1 MGLDIKIPIGFMFSL
16 LGLLL
21 TTHGIISAS
30 NEALYAR
37 SLGININLWTG
48 IFMLV
53 TGIILLAFSR
63 LKIFKKK
70 LEENIRETEKSD

>member
-21 TTHGIISAS
+21 TVHGIISAS

-37 SLGININLWTG
+37 SMGININLWTG
-48 IFMLV
+48 CFMLAI
-53 TGIILLAFSR
+53 GIILLIFSR
-63 LKIFKKK
+63 LKIFKKR
-70 LEENIRETEKSD
+70 LEENIKKETAD